1 MSTANFN
8 SVKKSFL
15 ELNDAEQRRIVNAWL
30 WRVTN
35 ARGSAINTQLY
46 YNLSRELN
54 IVCNN
59 AGARDNSNPLVGFG
73 QYKNVYLTQDQYDKL
88 VASHTQDI
96 VVDAVNQLS
105 AKLNAGEYQTNDFLR
120 SLRDFIK
127 TEKLFREKHGVKK
140 PQEFMR
146 HNYSDEALRDVETK
160 IEENWDIDETESAPE
175 PVTEEK
181 PHSEIMDDLIALGEY
196 QKEYVDLGGG
206 VMVAVSGGADD

>member
-1 MSTANFN
+1 MDTTNFN

-73 QYKNVYLTQDQYDKL
+73 QYKNVYLTQDQYDEL

-96 VVDAVNQLS
+96 VADAVNQLS
-105 AKLNAGEYQTNDFLR
+105 AKLNAGEYQTNDYLR
-120 SLRDFIK
+120 SARDFIK
-127 TEKLFREKHGVKK
+127 TEKLFREKHGVKPK
-140 PQEFMR
+140 QEFMR

-160 IEENWDIDETESAPE
+160 LDENWNTNETESTPE
-175 PVTEEK
+175 PVVEEK
-181 PHSEIMDDLIALGEY
+181 PRSEILDDLIALGEY

-206 VMVAVSGGADD
+206 IMVAVGGGADD

>member
-1 MSTANFN
+1 MDIANFQ

-35 ARGSAINTQLY
+35 ARASAINTQLY
-46 YNLSRELN
+46 YNLSRELD

-73 QYKNVYLTQDQYDKL
+73 QYKNVYLTQDQYDEL

-96 VVDAVNQLS
+96 VTDAVNQLS

-120 SLRDFIK
+120 SLSDFIK
-127 TEKLFREKHGVKK
+127 TEKLFREKHGVKPK
-140 PQEFMR
+140 QEFMR
-146 HNYSDEALRDVETK
+146 HNYSNEVLRDTESEDSDFGIEDSKPVETVDK
-160 IEENWDIDETESAPE
+160 KT
-175 PVTEEK
+175 
-181 PHSEIMDDLIALGEY
+181 HSEILDDLIALGEY

-206 VMVAVSGGADD
+206 VMVAVGSDEY